1 MARPTK
7 AEQEK
12 KRIAE
17 LLAEGKGPDGQPIEE
32 ANVISE
38 TKNPVTEKTTSTV
51 ENGGIVISEL
61 ENEITNSTLGS
72 GVSEENKNP
81 GFNMNTGDAKA
92 PDTDDPNYIKQS
104 GHDRFRDEMI
114 VNESDANKAATG
126 NPSANTNTT
135 GNNTPPPPPPVSK
148 DFEEPVINGSSPSS
162 ENPADDKKKD
172 EPMNPGLDDLSPTE
186 KRKQV
191 EMFADAILE
200 TYGQLYEAAF
210 TAYCSVKMNKMEIL
224 DRDGSIR
231 LSMVIERGE
240 GGDLTIREQ
249 FVKYNEKVAS
259 TFVVSPEMKA
269 ELREPL
275 IAVLMEKGIAPTPMV
290 SLLIGVGRHALIGIF
305 SAAQLKAE
313 IKEQTETFKQF
324 RAEEVQR
331 EINDHKNKQNNPNQN
346 GAPTMRAEPREPK
359 SEGTIV
365 SMEDVMK
372 TEVKPVEIKSQSQ
385 DNNVTIEEVVNPE

>member
-7 AEQEK
+7 AEQER
-12 KRIAE
+12 KRVAD
-17 LLAEGKGPDGQPIEE
+17 LLAEGKGPNGEPITD
-32 ANVISE
+32 ANIISE
-38 TKNPVTEKTTSTV
+38 TKNEPKVETSTV

-72 GVSEENKNP
+72 GTGTEEKKNT
-81 GFNMNTGDAKA
+81 GFDMNTGNANA
-92 PDTDDPNYIKQS
+92 PDTDDPNYIKPS

-126 NPSANTNTT
+126 NPSANTNT
-135 GNNTPPPPPPVSK
+135 GNGTPPPTPPPAK
-148 DFEEPVINGSSPSS
+148 DFEEPVVNGASPS
-162 ENPADDKKKD
+162 ENPAEEKKKD

-231 LSMVIERGE
+231 LSMTIERGE

-249 FVKYNEKVAS
+249 FIKYNEKVAN
-259 TFVVSPEMKA
+259 TFVVTPEMKA

-324 RAEEVQR
+324 RAEEIQR
-331 EINDHKNKQNNPNQN
+331 EIDAHKNGQNNPNKN
-346 GAPTMRAEPREPK
+346 GSPTMRAEPREPK
-359 SEGTIV
+359 SEGTVV
-365 SMEDVMK
+365 SMEEVMK
-372 TEVKPVEIKSQSQ
+372 TEVKPVEIKSHSQ
-385 DNNVTIEEVVNPE
+385 GENNVTIEEVVGPE